1 MRAIINDDITNISV
15 DLYAPLVSEEFHAGL
30 GILAWLKPQVAL
42 QVKIPNLLS
51 LTIEISNPFS

>member
-30 GILAWLKPQVAL
+30 GILAWLK
-42 QVKIPNLLS
+42 S
-51 LTIEISNPFS
+51 LGGLASEDT